1 MRNDIKI
8 ASPQQ
13 IGPLQVWPL
22 MWERLASHQRN
33 LPVGINDLSFEEY
46 EEEDVGPVIN
56 WIQVSNP
63 TQSPIFIPAGLLISE
78 GLLQDRILV
87 AAEYIESES
96 SKTVMVSCVEKG
108 RWEPSE
114 IYRRTMR
121 APMSVM
127 GAGFDFDSS
136 KGLWVLDTKTRQ
148 ERVWQ
153 QVESQ
158 EARSGER
165 PTHSLAQIMQE
176 DSETCELQRNVM
188 KNMKENLK
196 ILPQQNGILIA
207 LNGEPLISEFF
218 SNSQEITRTVKK
230 TILASSFDMTEVPRN
245 QIVRSDVERFLDE
258 VLSTKIKT
266 LKDESWGV
274 HLSGGTNNLDTHLTK
289 DSDERLL
296 SMSTLNRLHPALV
309 GV

>member
-1 MRNDIKI
+1 
-8 ASPQQ
+8 
-13 IGPLQVWPL
+13 

-218 SNSQEITRTVKK
+218 SNSQEITRTIKK